1 MSIPELHVAASTTRN
16 TVVDLGT
23 RLVLATLSLSAEMQ
37 IRCPRVSFL
46 AACIAFLAIRSRCIF
61 SRCMHSFA
69 LLCPLFLQLN
79 INIIAL
85 TNSLIAV
92 WPRLDPETHVWILV
106 ACHTTTHLEG
116 VGPIATITAAKMLD
130 DPMLLCWLLQ
140 GFQQIVLQCSSAD
153 CFQIVHYC
161 KIYCKICPFDLHP
174 VWIELVC

>member
-1 MSIPELHVAASTTRN
+1 MSIPELHVAAETTSN

-46 AACIAFLAIRSRCIF
+46 AACIAFLAILSRCIF

-79 INIIAL
+79 INAL
-85 TNSLIAV
+85 TNSLFV
-92 WPRLDPETHVWILV
+92 VRPRLDPETHVWILV
-106 ACHTTTHLEG
+106 ACHTTTHIEG
-116 VGPIATITAAKMLD
+116 VGPIATI
-130 DPMLLCWLLQ
+130 
-140 GFQQIVLQCSSAD
+140 V
-153 CFQIVHYC
+153 
-161 KIYCKICPFDLHP
+161 DLHL